1 VFFLNIDI
9 YQFSRGKSLVAKK
22 TTITRFAPS
31 PSGLLHIGGVRT
43 ALYNWIYAKKN
54 SGKFL
59 LRIEDTD
66 RSRSTPEAIKKIIDG
81 LKWLE
86 LNNDGEIVYQN
97 QNKERH
103 IKIATDLLE
112 RGKAFREWE
121 NKSIDEKDLDLP
133 HAIRFKT
140 PDSGETIINDQIQGE
155 VKFNNKEIED
165 FVLVRSD
172 GTPTYMLSV
181 VVDDY
186 DMNVTDII
194 RGDDHLINSAKQKL
208 LFEAIGWDTP
218 TFNHI
223 PLIHG
228 EDGAKLSKR
237 HGSLGVDHYKS
248 QGYLPIAIKNYLLR
262 LGWSHGDQEIFT
274 EEEMLK
280 YFSIEKIRKAPSR
293 FDIEKLNNINS
304 FYIKSM
310 DSEELVKRLRI
321 EDKNLNAEK
330 KTAIT
335 KIIPEIVKRNKTLK
349 EIREN
354 IDFIF
359 QNIPINIS
367 DEASNEIT
375 DNSKEILKKFLIYLK
390 KLDKWDIN
398 EIEKVIKKFSEKEN
412 LKFKEIGLPLRAV
425 LVGFL
430 SPIGIYSIIDCL
442 GKNEVIERIEDII

>member
-1 VFFLNIDI
+1 M
-9 YQFSRGKSLVAKK
+9 VAKK

-103 IKIATDLLE
+103 IEIATDLLE
-112 RGKAFREWE
+112 KGKAFREWE

-208 LFEAIGWDTP
+208 LFEAIGWDIP

-375 DNSKEILKKFLIYLK
+375 DNSKEILKKFLIDLK

-430 SPIGIYSIIDCL
+430 SPIGIYNIIDCL

>member
-1 VFFLNIDI
+1 MIDK
-9 YQFSRGKSLVAKK
+9 KS
-22 TTITRFAPS
+22 TITRFAPS
-31 PSGLLHIGGVRT
+31 PTGFLHIGGVRT

-66 RSRSTPEAIKKIIDG
+66 RNRSTPEAIEKIIDG

-86 LNNDGEIVYQN
+86 LSNDDEIIYQHE
-97 QNKERH
+97 NKERH
-103 IKIATDLLE
+103 IEVAINLLE
-112 RGKAFREWE
+112 KGKAYREWE
-121 NKSIDEKDLDLP
+121 DKSRDGENLNLP

-140 PDSGETIINDQIQGE
+140 PDKGETVINDKIQGE

-208 LFEAIGWDTP
+208 LFEAIGWNTP

-228 EDGAKLSKR
+228 EDGTKLSKR
-237 HGSLGVDHYKS
+237 HGSLGIDHYKS
-248 QGYLPIAIKNYLLR
+248 EGYLPVAVKNYLLR

-274 EEEMLK
+274 EEEILK

-293 FDIEKLNNINS
+293 FDLDKLKNINS

-310 DSEELVKRLRI
+310 DNDELIKSLGLD
-321 EDKNLNAEK
+321 EKKLNTEK
-330 KTAIT
+330 KTAIK
-335 KIIPEIVKRNKTLK
+335 KIIPEIVKRNKTLN
-349 EIREN
+349 EIKDHLN
-354 IDFIF
+354 FIL
-359 QNIPINIS
+359 QNVPISIS
-367 DEASNEIT
+367 GEASNQIT
-375 DNSKEILKKFLIYLK
+375 EKSKKTLKKLLIEFK

-398 EIEKVIKKFSEKEN
+398 EIEKIVKKFSEEEN

-430 SPIGIYSIIDCL
+430 SPIGIYNIIDCL

>member
-1 VFFLNIDI
+1 MIDK
-9 YQFSRGKSLVAKK
+9 KS
-22 TTITRFAPS
+22 TITRFAPS
-31 PSGLLHIGGVRT
+31 PTGFLHIGGVRT

-66 RSRSTPEAIKKIIDG
+66 RSRSTPEAVEKIIDG
-81 LKWLE
+81 LKWLD
-86 LNNDGEIVYQN
+86 LKNDDKIVYQHE
-97 QNKERH
+97 NKERH
-103 IKIATDLLE
+103 IEVAINLLE
-112 RGKAFREWE
+112 QGKAYRERG
-121 NKSIDEKDLDLP
+121 NKSINGKDLSLP

-140 PDSGETIINDQIQGE
+140 PDKGETVINDMIQGE

-172 GTPTYMLSV
+172 GSPTYMLSV

-186 DMNVTDII
+186 DMKVTDII

-228 EDGAKLSKR
+228 EDGTKLSKR
-237 HGSLGVDHYKS
+237 HGSLGIDHYKS
-248 QGYLPIAIKNYLLR
+248 EGYLPIAIKNYLLR

-274 EEEMLK
+274 EEETLK

-293 FDIEKLNNINS
+293 FDLDKLNNINS

-310 DSEELVKRLRI
+310 DNEELIKRLGL
-321 EDKNLNAEK
+321 EDKKLNTEK
-330 KTAIT
+330 KTAIK
-335 KIIPEIVKRNKTLK
+335 KIIPEIVKRNKTLN
-349 EIREN
+349 EIKDHIE
-354 IDFIF
+354 FII
-359 QNIPINIS
+359 QNTPLIIS
-367 DEASNEIT
+367 DEASNQIT
-375 DNSKEILKKFLIYLK
+375 DKSKEILKKLLIELK
-390 KLDKWDIN
+390 KLDNWDIN
-398 EIEKVIKKFSEKEN
+398 EIEKVVKKFSEKEN

-430 SPIGIYSIIDCL
+430 SPIGIYTIIDCL
-442 GKNEVIERIEDII
+442 GKNEVTQRIEDII

>member
-1 VFFLNIDI
+1 MIDK
-9 YQFSRGKSLVAKK
+9 KS
-22 TTITRFAPS
+22 TITRFAPS
-31 PSGLLHIGGVRT
+31 PTGFLHIGGVRT

-66 RSRSTPEAIKKIIDG
+66 RNRSTPEAIEKIIDG

-86 LNNDGEIVYQN
+86 LNNDDKIIYQHE
-97 QNKERH
+97 NKERH
-103 IKIATDLLE
+103 VEVAINLLE
-112 RGKAFREWE
+112 QGKAYREWE
-121 NKSIDEKDLDLP
+121 NKSSDGEDLSLP

-140 PDSGETIINDQIQGE
+140 PDTGETIINDKIQGE

-228 EDGAKLSKR
+228 EDGTKLSKR
-237 HGSLGVDHYKS
+237 HGALGIDHYKS
-248 QGYLPIAIKNYLLR
+248 EGYLPVAIKNYLLR

-274 EEEMLK
+274 EEETLK

-293 FDIEKLNNINS
+293 FDLDKLNSINS

-310 DSEELVKRLRI
+310 DNEELIKSLGL
-321 EDKNLNAEK
+321 EDKKLNIEK
-330 KTAIT
+330 KIAIK
-335 KIIPEIVKRNKTLK
+335 KIIPEIVKRNKTLN
-349 EIREN
+349 EIKDN
-354 IDFIF
+354 IDFIL
-359 QNIPINIS
+359 QNTPIIIS
-367 DEASNEIT
+367 DEASNQIT
-375 DNSKEILKKFLIYLK
+375 DKSKEILKKFLIELK

-398 EIEKVIKKFSEKEN
+398 EIEKVVKKFSEKEN

-430 SPIGIYSIIDCL
+430 SPIGIYAIIYFL
-442 GKNEVIERIEDII
+442 GKN

>member
-1 VFFLNIDI
+1 MINK
-9 YQFSRGKSLVAKK
+9 KS
-22 TTITRFAPS
+22 TITRFAPS
-31 PSGLLHIGGVRT
+31 PTGFLHIGGVRT

-66 RSRSTPEAIKKIIDG
+66 RNRSTPEAIEKIIDG

-86 LNNDGEIVYQN
+86 LNNDDKIIYQHE
-97 QNKERH
+97 NKERH
-103 IKIATDLLE
+103 VEVAINLLE
-112 RGKAFREWE
+112 QGKAYREWE
-121 NKSIDEKDLDLP
+121 NKSSDGEDLSLP

-140 PDSGETIINDQIQGE
+140 PDKGETIINDKIQGK

-228 EDGAKLSKR
+228 EDGTKLSKR
-237 HGSLGVDHYKS
+237 HGALGIDHYKS
-248 QGYLPIAIKNYLLR
+248 EGYLPVAIKNYLLR

-274 EEEMLK
+274 EEETLK

-293 FDIEKLNNINS
+293 FDLDKLNSINS

-310 DSEELVKRLRI
+310 DNEELIKSIGL
-321 EDKNLNAEK
+321 EDKKLNIEK
-330 KTAIT
+330 KIAIK
-335 KIIPEIVKRNKTLK
+335 KIIPEIVKRNKTLN
-349 EIREN
+349 EIKDN
-354 IDFIF
+354 IDFIL
-359 QNIPINIS
+359 QNTPIIIS
-367 DEASNEIT
+367 DEASNQIT
-375 DNSKEILKKFLIYLK
+375 DKSKEILKKFLIELK

-398 EIEKVIKKFSEKEN
+398 EIEKVVKKFSEKEN

-430 SPIGIYSIIDCL
+430 SPIGIYTIIDCL
-442 GKNEVIERIEDII
+442 GKNEVIQRIEDII